1 MGRIY
6 YPDWAVILPNPL
18 EPGRVPGPAGG
29 FDGRAGEFGVGV
41 DPAAAGRPGP
51 CGRDQGGDVGIA
63 RNSAL
68 DRLGQH
74 PFGVLGRELLQVAGG
89 VAVDRDHR
97 GGQHRGPDVAVG
109 NCAVRGVE
117 QEPNLALGVRDGQG
131 GVAGAIADIPGDATA
146 YSHRDALIE
155 FTTGDDWTGPDEDDA
170 RITATRAYAA
180 GLTPYTSGTY
190 VNTIADADSTAIHRA
205 YSPAELAGLQ
215 ALRRTYDPTN
225 VFTRTPL
232 NTPSAPTGAWESA

>member
-1 MGRIY
+1 LRSH
-6 YPDWAVILPNPL
+6 
-18 EPGRVPGPAGG
+18 
-29 FDGRAGEFGVGV
+29 
-41 DPAAAGRPGP
+41 
-51 CGRDQGGDVGIA
+51 QGGDVGIA

-97 GGQHRGPDVAVG
+97 GGRHRGPDVAVG

-146 YSHRDALIE
+146 Y
-155 FTTGDDWTGPDEDDA
+155 
-170 RITATRAYAA
+170 
-180 GLTPYTSGTY
+180 
-190 VNTIADADSTAIHRA
+190 
-205 YSPAELAGLQ
+205 
-215 ALRRTYDPTN
+215 
-225 VFTRTPL
+225 
-232 NTPSAPTGAWESA
+232 TPSPT